1 MKNRKYLL
9 PIIFTVL
16 FVIDL
21 FLVLNSLTITF
32 DTFIYNLIRILD
44 TNFFNNYFKLITIF
58 GNAQAVILLLALLNI
73 KLSRKDAII
82 CDILTIASISS
93 NLIIKNLIR
102 RSRPSVIRLIK
113 QGGFSFPSGH
123 SMISIM
129 LYGYLFYLARNNIKN
144 KKVSILM
151 QCLLIILII
160 SICISRIY
168 LGVHYASDVLGG
180 IFLGISELL
189 IILNFK
195 NIGGE
200 DSV

>member
-160 SICISRIY
+160 SICISRIVMSY
-168 LGVHYASDVLGG
+168 EVY
-180 IFLGISELL
+180 F
-189 IILNFK
+189 
-195 NIGGE
+195 
-200 DSV
+200 